1 MTKATVAMIDQG
13 GNSSLKTL
21 ATTSNSDSHVAAI
34 DNLSDSVKTSLL
46 SSHNSSS
53 SSSSRCGETISAT
66 TLISTWKKVRLR
78 LRLRFRLQHI
88 MTTEMTQRMRRWR
101 MPLPSNHN
109 KKIPRRVRRGMG

>member
-53 SSSSRCGETISAT
+53 SSSRCGETISAT
-66 TLISTWKKVRLR
+66 TLTSTWKKMSLR
-78 LRLRFRLQHI
+78 LSLRLRLQHI